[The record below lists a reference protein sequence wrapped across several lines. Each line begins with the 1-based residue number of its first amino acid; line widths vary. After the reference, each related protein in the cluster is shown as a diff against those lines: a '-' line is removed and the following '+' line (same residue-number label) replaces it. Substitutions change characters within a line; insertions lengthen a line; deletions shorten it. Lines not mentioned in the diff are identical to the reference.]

1 MIQCV
6 IKKLCCCDFPENMKI
21 INKEKKGAALIT
33 VLIIVVIVV
42 TIIANLLVSNYR
54 LLKRVSNRQIT
65 EQSTVI
71 LYSLVDFVRA
81 VLGTSGATSEIDAL
95 TDVWA
100 QPLPETKLLNEVYMK
115 GYIIDEQAKFNIN
128 DLVSSGR
135 PDGEMIIKF
144 SNLLSF
150 LNLPVSLS
158 YNLANYITDRQYQN
172 FIIEEYLMHSPPYQP
187 AGRPI
192 LDLSELILVKG
203 FDAPTINKLK
213 NYITA
218 IKANNRLKVNVN
230 TATAEVIAAATNLQL
245 PIAQRFT
252 IFRVQ
257 NPFHNQDDIEKFLSD
272 NGIDVKDK
280 TRNNITV
287 DSLDVKSSYFTI
299 HAVLHNRDYL
309 FNWVALVFRPDR
321 NGTWPNVLWQHAE

>member
-1 MIQCV
+1 VGIMMS
-6 IKKLCCCDFPENMKI
+6 IKNR
-21 INKEKKGAALIT
+21 NKKGAALIT

-100 QPLPETKLLNEVYMK
+100 QPLPETKLLNDVYMK
-115 GYIIDEQAKFNIN
+115 GYIIDEQSKFNIN
-128 DLVSSGR
+128 DLVSGGQ
-135 PDGEMIIKF
+135 PNGDMILKF

-158 YNLANYITDRQYQN
+158 YNLSNYITDRQFQN
-172 FIIEEYLMHSPPYQP
+172 LIVAEYAAHNPPYQP
-187 AGRPI
+187 AGRPLI
-192 LDLSELILVKG
+192 DLSELILVKG
-203 FDAPTINKLK
+203 FDAAIVNKLK
-213 NYITA
+213 NYVTA
-218 IKANNRLKVNVN
+218 ISSSNSRIKVNVN
-230 TATAEVIAAATNLQL
+230 TASAEVIAAITNLQL

-252 IFRVQ
+252 IYRVQ
-257 NPFHNQDDIEKFLSD
+257 NPFHNQEDIEKFLSD

-280 TRNNITV
+280 TRNNITL
-287 DSLDVKSSYFTI
+287 DGLDVKSSYFTI

-309 FNWVALVFRPDR
+309 FNWVALVYRADR